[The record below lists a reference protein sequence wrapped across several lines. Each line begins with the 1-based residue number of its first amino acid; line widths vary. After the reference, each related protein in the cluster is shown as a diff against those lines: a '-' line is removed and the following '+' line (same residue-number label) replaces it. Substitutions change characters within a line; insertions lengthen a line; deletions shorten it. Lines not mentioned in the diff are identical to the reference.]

1 MPLHVYFGNYFIKSI
16 VAQVSDEAHGPP
28 IDFIPENMVWNFA
41 TVCNDHSN
49 IIVFARR
56 SAEKTEWYLKE
67 VGSVCTHKTHVNR
80 YLREP
85 ITYRHDNTLLL
96 VSRFKQFYHVS
107 SPKITNKKKTFT
119 STRNFLFSLLFLKNG
134 QNPFSLINEKLYS
147 LNKPPLLWGLE
158 NSFYKCMWVFVCFY
172 YERRIVSLNINHLS
186 YN

>member
-28 IDFIPENMVWNFA
+28 VDFIPENMVWNFA
-41 TVCNDHSN
+41 TVCNDHSY

-56 SAEKTEWYLKE
+56 SAEKKELYLKE
-67 VGSVCTHKTHVNR
+67 VGSVCTYKTHVNR

-107 SPKITNKKKTFT
+107 SPKITNKKKTH
-119 STRNFLFSLLFLKNG
+119 LL
-134 QNPFSLINEKLYS
+134 
-147 LNKPPLLWGLE
+147 PL
-158 NSFYKCMWVFVCFY
+158 
-172 YERRIVSLNINHLS
+172 
-186 YN
+186 